1 MTLLGRLV
9 ALAAAVGA
17 DIKALH
23 AGKEPSL
30 GNPDADGRV
39 LSSASS
45 GVRSWVAVAGS
56 GADSAGLSMPGEL
69 VAHTGAA
76 RWYPPR
82 AIVLRDITVFAD
94 TAPVSSALAINV
106 RKNGMALFDGSMP
119 TLAVGCNAGS
129 ALAVPSGAAA
139 MTETDCLTVDVLAP
153 GGAAD
158 MFVRARFN

>member
-9 ALAAAVGA
+9 ALIAAIGA
-17 DIKALH
+17 DVKALY

-30 GNPDADGRV
+30 GNPDADGKV
-39 LSSASS
+39 LSSTAS

-56 GADSAGLSMPGEL
+56 GSDSAGLSMPGDL
-69 VAHTGAA
+69 VALAGAA

-82 AIVLRDITVFAD
+82 EIVLRDITVFAD

-106 RKNGMALFDGSMP
+106 RKNGIALFGGSVP

-129 ALAVPSGAAA
+129 ALAVPSDAAA
-139 MTETDCLTVDVLAP
+139 MTAADYLTVDVLAP